1 MKNVK
6 YIIIGAVIA
15 ALIQTGLLAK
25 IIYDRG
31 QHLQHG
37 KEVLL
42 QTGMVDPRDLF
53 RGHYVRLN
61 LSIGRILGKDVNTIG
76 ELKYGKSVFVL
87 LKKGDAEFWIPDA
100 IYADL
105 PEASDN
111 PVLKGKLTYIRNS
124 KDPEKATYQ
133 ISFPF
138 DRYFAPKKRA
148 KELEKIRNDR
158 QLGIIVALND
168 KGEGLIKGIS
178 VEGKSIY
185 NEPIY

>member
-1 MKNVK
+1 MKNLK
-6 YIIIGAVIA
+6 FIIIGALIA
-15 ALIQTGLLAK
+15 AAIQTGLLVK

-31 QHLQHG
+31 QQLANG
-37 KEVLL
+37 TEVHL

-61 LSIGRILGKDVNTIG
+61 LSIGRILKKDVKIVG
-76 ELKYGKSVFVL
+76 DLKPREAVFVS
-87 LKKGDAEFWIPDA
+87 LKKGTDEFWVPVV
-100 IYADL
+100 IYSEL

-124 KDPEKATYQ
+124 KDPEKTTYQ

-138 DRYFAPKKRA
+138 DRFFAPKKRA

-158 QLGIIVALND
+158 KLGIIVALNK

-178 VEGKSIY
+178 VDGKSIY

>member
-1 MKNVK
+1 MKYVK

-15 ALIQTGLLAK
+15 ALIQTGLLVK
-25 IIYDRG
+25 IIYDRSA
-31 QHLQHG
+31 HLQNG
-37 KEVLL
+37 AEVHL

-61 LSIGRILGKDVNTIG
+61 LSIGSILAKDVNTIG

-105 PEASDN
+105 PEANGS
-111 PVLKGKLTYIRNS
+111 PVLKGKLTNISYR
-124 KDPEKATYQ
+124 KDIEKAIYR

-158 QLGIIVALND
+158 KLGIIVSLND

-178 VEGKSIY
+178 VDGKSIY
-185 NEPIY
+185 NEPLY